1 MWPFRRQRRR
11 SRIDPDHP
19 HVLIIGNGITGITAA
34 LQIRKN
40 QPTWK
45 ITIISGESQYFYS
58 RPALMYL
65 FMGHMRWTDL
75 KPYADDK
82 WPQQEIELIHK
93 WVLSI
98 NLEQKNVALDDG
110 RTIRFDKLL
119 LATGSQPNRF
129 GWPGQ
134 SLKQV
139 QGLYCLQDLER
150 LETTLPS
157 VQKAVIVG
165 GGLIGV
171 ELAEMLHSRNRH
183 VVILCRE
190 RHYWDNVLPTEE
202 AQLVTKVIQKHGI
215 DVRLSS
221 ELQRIIGDTNNNVT
235 GVQLKGS
242 EEIDCQ
248 FVGLTA
254 GVSPNIDLIKPTNLA
269 YERGI
274 LVDNSF
280 RSSVRNV
287 FAAGDCAEFI
297 QPEDGELK
305 IEQLWY
311 TGKKQGEVVGDVIS
325 GKQRSYH
332 RGIWFNSAKFFDL
345 EYQTYGRVPSS
356 QAKDTDLRHYWWT
369 DQKRRGLRIVCDSK
383 NIVVGMNSLG
393 IRHRHQIWNGWLE
406 EKKSIDYV
414 LENLKKAEFD
424 PEFYASC
431 APDIITQFR
440 RESVQ

>member
-1 MWPFRRQRRR
+1 MWPFQRKRRR

-19 HVLIIGNGITGITAA
+19 HVLIIGNGITGVTAA

-65 FMGHMRWTDL
+65 FMGHMRWNDL
-75 KPYADDK
+75 KPYSDDK
-82 WPQQEIELIHK
+82 WAQQEIELIHK

-98 NLEQKNVALDDG
+98 NPEQKNVALDDG

-139 QGLYCLQDLER
+139 QGLYCLQDLEK
-150 LETTLPS
+150 LETNLSS

-202 AQLVTKVIQKHGI
+202 AQLVTKVIQEHGI

-221 ELQRIIGDTNNNVT
+221 ELQRILGDTNNNVT
-235 GVQLKGS
+235 GVELKDS
-242 EEIDCQ
+242 EEIVCQ

-254 GVSPNIDLIKPTNLA
+254 GVSPNIDLIKPTNIA
-269 YERGI
+269 HERGI

-280 RSSVRNV
+280 RSSVKNV
-287 FAAGDCAEFI
+287 FAADRAKARC
-297 QPEDGELK
+297 ELAAK
-305 IEQLWY
+305 FGASTFLFESGSELEAAMTQTLPHGLDYCIEAGGSTESIEL
-311 TGKKQGEVVGDVIS
+311 GFSLVNADS
-325 GKQRSYH
+325 GKLLFASHPPAGQKITKQASVRATGLCDKLSE
-332 RGIWFNSAKFFDL
+332 NSFA
-345 EYQTYGRVPSS
+345 E
-356 QAKDTDLRHYWWT
+356 WT
-369 DQKRRGLRIVCDSK
+369 TTVDR
-383 NIVVGMNSLG
+383 
-393 IRHRHQIWNGWLE
+393 
-406 EKKSIDYV
+406 
-414 LENLKKAEFD
+414 
-424 PEFYASC
+424 
-431 APDIITQFR
+431 
-440 RESVQ
+440 